1 MHFLSIDICF
11 FTTTT
16 TFITTSFT
24 PLALKLINKYK
35 KTQNH
40 PQCVETRKS
49 KSQRKIYTMQKALF
63 EPGTPV
69 FIYRLFQ
76 FATVGL
82 LILLIV
88 LYTQGKFIFI
98 IHCLSSNKSNNYN
111 NELIN

>member
-1 MHFLSIDICF
+1 
-11 FTTTT
+11 
-16 TFITTSFT
+16 
-24 PLALKLINKYK
+24 
-35 KTQNH
+35 
-40 PQCVETRKS
+40 
-49 KSQRKIYTMQKALF
+49 MQKALF

-111 NELIN
+111 NE

>member
-1 MHFLSIDICF
+1 
-11 FTTTT
+11 
-16 TFITTSFT
+16 
-24 PLALKLINKYK
+24 
-35 KTQNH
+35 
-40 PQCVETRKS
+40 
-49 KSQRKIYTMQKALF
+49 MQKALF

-98 IHCLSSNKSNNYN
+98 VQCLYSNKSNNYI

>member
-1 MHFLSIDICF
+1 MLFYLYHFIPSLWH
-11 FTTTT
+11 
-16 TFITTSFT
+16 
-24 PLALKLINKYK
+24 LKLINKYK
-35 KTQNH
+35 KTH
-40 PQCVETRKS
+40 PQCVKIRKS
-49 KSQRKIYTMQKALF
+49 KSERKIYTMQKALF

>member
-1 MHFLSIDICF
+1 MLFYYPLH
-11 FTTTT
+11 
-16 TFITTSFT
+16 SFT
-24 PLALKLINKYK
+24 LALKLINKYK
-35 KTQNH
+35 KNTNH
-40 PQCVETRKS
+40 PQCVKTRKS

-98 IHCLSSNKSNNYN
+98 VYN
-111 NELIN
+111 VYIRINRIIILMN

>member
-1 MHFLSIDICF
+1 MFYTH
-11 FTTTT
+11 T
-16 TFITTSFT
+16 
-24 PLALKLINKYK
+24 N
-35 KTQNH
+35 TQKH
-40 PQCVETRKS
+40 PQNVKIRKS
-49 KSQRKIYTMQKALF
+49 KSERKIYTMQKALF

-98 IHCLSSNKSNNYN
+98 IHCLYSNKSNNYN